1 MKKTIFL
8 LVAALCSFPAI
19 SSSANIFSVNDYIKY
34 HEVASKGVTN
44 SNVQIY
50 KAYLNG
56 VASGFNT
63 SNAFSDVINQKPLFC
78 TPNSLIINGDMLEL
92 TLQSYLKGEEGQRVI
107 KNMGDSPLE
116 AAALKAFI
124 TIYPCK

>member
-8 LVAALCSFPAI
+8 LVAGLCFFPAI
-19 SSSANIFSVNDYIKY
+19 SSSAISVSDYLKY
-34 HEVASKGVTN
+34 HETVSKGVTN
-44 SNVQIY
+44 SSVQVY
-50 KAYLNG
+50 KVYLNG
-56 VASGFNT
+56 VANGFNT

-78 TPNSLIINGDMLEL
+78 TPGSLIVNGDMLEL

-107 KNMGDSPLE
+107 KTMGDSPLE

-124 TIYPCK
+124 TVYPCK

>member
-1 MKKTIFL
+1 M
-8 LVAALCSFPAI
+8 
-19 SSSANIFSVNDYIKY
+19 
-34 HEVASKGVTN
+34 
-44 SNVQIY
+44 QIY